1 MAKGK
6 SQISGQAAGP
16 SKQQKTQARNKK
28 PRAVEIGERVA
39 GAIGKLNPFD

>member
-16 SKQQKTQARNKK
+16 SKLQKKQAGKK
-28 PRAVEIGERVA
+28 KSPVQRTVE
-39 GAIGKLNPFD
+39 AIAKLNPFD